1 MKILKIDK
9 AIAVVDEVYML
20 SQKMHGFYQFA
31 SNQPLH
37 KTLFD
42 LSELLQNKIKW
53 ALCGGLAIGAYTN
66 PRGTEDVDIILENDA
81 IIDTVVQLTQS
92 LFRHNRFHAL
102 VHKQTGVEVDLV
114 TPEFIKVDL
123 SIVLK
128 AIATA
133 SIINLGGI
141 KVPIVTK
148 AGLVALK
155 LGRASAYDIG
165 DIESI
170 IKNNNDIDLSQYSL
184 GEKEKKLFEDIK
196 KKVGSEV
203 IGKEEELKDKQI

>member
-9 AIAVVDEVYML
+9 AIAVADEVYML
-20 SQKMHGFYQFA
+20 SQRMHGFNKFA

-42 LSELLQNKIKW
+42 LSGLLQNKIKW
-53 ALCGGLAIGAYTN
+53 ALCGGLAIGAYAN
-66 PRGTEDVDIILENDA
+66 PRGTQDIDIVLENDA
-81 IIDTVVQLTQS
+81 IIDTVVKLTQS
-92 LFRHNRFHAL
+92 LFRHHRFHAL

-128 AIATA
+128 AIDTA
-133 SIINLGGI
+133 SIINLGGSN
-141 KVPIVTK
+141 VPIVTK
-148 AGLVALK
+148 SGLVALK

-170 IKNNNDIDLSQYSL
+170 IKNNNDIYLSQYKL
-184 GEKEKKLFEDIK
+184 GEKENKLFEEIK
-196 KKVGSEV
+196 KRISSKVIE
-203 IGKEEELKDKQI
+203 KEELKDKQI